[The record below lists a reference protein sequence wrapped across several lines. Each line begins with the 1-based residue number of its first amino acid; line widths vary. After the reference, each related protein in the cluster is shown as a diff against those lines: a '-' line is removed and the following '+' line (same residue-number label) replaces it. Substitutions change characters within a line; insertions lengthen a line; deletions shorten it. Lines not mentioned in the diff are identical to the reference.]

1 MLVHTR
7 SLKMYK
13 EIKITEIVTVD
24 LSVLDVCVHEVGVGP
39 AQGVKYTLFLT
50 FLIVFGSIFPNF
62 NTYLFILSLH
72 N

>member
-13 EIKITEIVTVD
+13 EIEITGIVTVD
-24 LSVLDVCVHEVGVGP
+24 LSVLDVCVREVGEGP
-39 AQGVKYTLFLT
+39 AQGVKHTLFLT
-50 FLIVFGSIFPNF
+50 FLIAFSSIFPNF
-62 NTYLFILSLH
+62 NTYLFILFLH